1 MVILNTATVMKN
13 STAIAIGGFDG
24 MHIGHQHLFEALGEN
39 GTIVVIETGYANL
52 TPKQE
57 RENFSNHPILYL
69 QLDDIRHLSGEEFVE
84 FLKDKFKKLKKIVVG
99 YDFHFGK
106 NRKYSFDDLKNL
118 FLKEN
123 VDGEV
128 QVIDEVSLH
137 GDSVHSHKIR
147 TKLQIGDI
155 KGANAFL
162 GHNYTI
168 RGSLV
173 AGQGIGKKELVATIN
188 IEANG
193 FLVPKEGVYVTLTRI
208 DDEEHY
214 HPSVSFIGHRVTTD
228 GSFAIESHILD
239 GEVLC
244 LEKARISFV
253 SFIRDNK
260 KFDSIDE
267 LKKAIKQDIAIAS
280 KELKFLQL

>member
-1 MVILNTATVMKN
+1 MKN

-24 MHIGHQHLFEALGEN
+24 MHIGHQHLFAELGEQ

-52 TPKQE
+52 TPKTE
-57 RENFSNHPILYL
+57 RENFSKYPILYL
-69 QLDDIRHLSGEEFVE
+69 QLEDIRHLDGIEFID
-84 FLKDKFKKLKKIVVG
+84 FLKEKFPKLGKIVVG

-106 NRKYSFDDLKNL
+106 DRKYSFDDLKKL
-118 FLKEN
+118 F
-123 VDGEV
+123 DGEV
-128 QVIDEVSLH
+128 EVVKEVSFH

-147 TKLQIGDI
+147 QKVSIGDI

-168 RGSLV
+168 KGQIV
-173 AGQGIGKKELVATIN
+173 KGQGIGKKELVATIN
-188 IEANG
+188 IEAEE
-193 FLVPKEGVYVTLTRI
+193 FLTPKEGVYASLTRI

-214 HPSVSFIGHRVTTD
+214 HPSVSFVGHRETTD

-239 GEVLC
+239 GEVKASD
-244 LEKARISFV
+244 KARISFV

-260 KFDSIDE
+260 KFDSLDE
-267 LKKAIKQDIAIAS
+267 LKKAIKKDIAIAS
-280 KELKFLQL
+280 QELKLLAL